1 MISRRRG
8 AAAIGLRFQR
18 DRSFG
23 RGCRCTGGETEGGEI
38 VRVITLKTK
47 PAMHNPR
54 SMIHDLASTAH
65 DSRSAP
71 RSPIRNLPRSIN
83 DPRITARRPGTSEFT
98 ARSLRHAGIPNITIL
113 APAVPPGSPEFTPD
127 RRGVAR
133 MPGIQPDPKPKSPST
148 SAFDQISMQPLPN
161 SLNTPGFGPLT
172 PKSSRR
178 RCTILDP

>member
-1 MISRRRG
+1 MPQRSG
-8 AAAIGLRFQR
+8 AGIPCPPVPG
-18 DRSFG
+18 S
-23 RGCRCTGGETEGGEI
+23 
-38 VRVITLKTK
+38 

-54 SMIHDLASTAH
+54 SMIHDLRSTAH

-71 RSPIRNLPRSIN
+71 RSPIRNLPRSID

-148 SAFDQISMQPLPN
+148 SAVDQISMQPLPN

-178 RCTILDP
+178 RNEQPSEKVHPFSDRGEPLLRWLFVPTAG